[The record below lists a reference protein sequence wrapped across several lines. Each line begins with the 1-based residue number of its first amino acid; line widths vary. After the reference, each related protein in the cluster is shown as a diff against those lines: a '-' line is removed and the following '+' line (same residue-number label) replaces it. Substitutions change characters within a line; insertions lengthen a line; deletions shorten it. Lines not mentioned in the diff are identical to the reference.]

1 MIRLLLLITLVFISV
16 QVGGVIQ
23 KKYLP
28 KDFFEDAVDKAV
40 EIGGDTV
47 DAISLVYEMHKPVE
61 ED

>member
-1 MIRLLLLITLVFISV
+1 MIKSLLFITLVFMFV
-16 QVGGVIQ
+16 QVGTVAQ

-28 KDFFEDAVDKAV
+28 EGFIENTIEKAV

-47 DAISLVYEMHKPVE
+47 DALSLVYEMHKPVE

>member
-1 MIRLLLLITLVFISV
+1 MFV
-16 QVGGVIQ
+16 QVGTVAQ

-28 KDFFEDAVDKAV
+28 EGFIENTIEKAV

-47 DAISLVYEMHKPVE
+47 DALSLVYEMHKPVE